1 MNIINLRKSLRRT
14 SETRREADRRSV
26 PYPFGSPQWL
36 ENIKNNY
43 LAWPKSNRRA
53 NERRSNERR
62 AIDRREQQQLAERA
76 RLKEAYSRIFLSPE
90 EKKLIEDVYFNKVD

>member
-1 MNIINLRKSLRRT
+1 MNIINLRKNLRRT
-14 SETRREADRRSV
+14 SDTRRESDRRSV

-53 NERRSNERR
+53 NERRSSERR
-62 AIDRREQQQLAERA
+62 AIDRREQQQLAERT
-76 RLKEAYSRIFLSPE
+76 RLKETYSRIFLSPE